1 MSESLSARRKQ
12 RQQRAEALQL
22 PPPQRTRADV
32 VAATFANVD
41 LRAAKAALE
50 TYYQKYTVVEAEN
63 KMLREELEQHEED
76 SLKVVRHLEEELDKS
91 NKETAHYKNE
101 VNRIVAQNKDSSNA
115 MIDKYNE
122 ILKERDRQIADYA
135 SLTERLQGD
144 LRQASRYVQQRQEH
158 VMELKHL
165 HDQLEEMAAKH
176 EKDLTALRF
185 QTLDRKI
192 KLVALEKTMR
202 QGFKDMVEE
211 ESNRLL
217 DVQHRT
223 LLERNRV
230 LEEEKVDMAHDIED
244 LMHLANNFTKERE
257 TMKRRA
263 ELHRRAHEEVLRH
276 TVASSRHNREKE
288 MKVQRLEAKVREL
301 LLAHKTMEEDMEQR
315 YSAKIASLEHELR
328 ETNSALQLHRL
339 ELRQMRDLAS
349 KVVQQRTDLE
359 RFFYVALQDCQRY
372 RHQLNASAN
381 AGKIV
386 ISPRPLSSASGSGSS
401 RGDLIG
407 SSKRLHL
414 LTSSSGG
421 AGIVTLGSELNSSS
435 FSIQPPPHAD
445 TITRENMM
453 NTTTSGRVCLNT
465 SSKGDS
471 TALMETV
478 GKSPTP
484 LPPVNPPSGKSN
496 TAGSGNANN
505 KVRPPLAPASA
516 LSQSNRNGH
525 PSPSETFITQTG
537 LSPTT
542 EKSPARTS
550 GAEPPD
556 PGVYMEDL
564 PWEDK
569 EKVIKALL
577 FYINST
583 YYKNDSI

>member
-1 MSESLSARRKQ
+1 MSDTLSARRKQ
-12 RQQRAEALQL
+12 RQQRTEVVQL

-32 VAATFANVD
+32 VAATFANID

-50 TYYQKYTVVEAEN
+50 TYYQKFTHVEAEN

-91 NKETAHYKNE
+91 NKETSHYKNE
-101 VNRIVAQNKDSSNA
+101 VNRIVAQNKDSSTA
-115 MIDKYNE
+115 MMEKYNE
-122 ILKERDRQIADYA
+122 ILKDRDRQIAEYA

-276 TVASSRHNREKE
+276 TVASSRHSREKE

-301 LLAHKTMEEDMEQR
+301 LLAHKTIEEDMERR
-315 YSAKIASLEHELR
+315 YSAKITSLEHELR

-339 ELRQMRDLAS
+339 ELRQMRELAS
-349 KVVQQRTDLE
+349 RVVQQRTDLE

-372 RHQLNASAN
+372 RHQLNASAS
-381 AGKIV
+381 AGKMS
-386 ISPRPLSSASGSGSS
+386 ISPRPLSSTSGSGSGRSEVGS
-401 RGDLIG
+401 RHY
-407 SSKRLHL
+407 HL
-414 LTSSSGG
+414 SSSGSG
-421 AGIVTLGSELNSSS
+421 TREAIGTAFNSSS

-453 NTTTSGRVCLNT
+453 DTTTSSRSVLNA
-465 SSKGDS
+465 SKGRDS
-471 TALMETV
+471 TNGTDVKQA
-478 GKSPTP
+478 P
-484 LPPVNPPSGKSN
+484 LPPVNRQQGIDSGVNPSK
-496 TAGSGNANN
+496 
-505 KVRPPLAPASA
+505 KPPLASIRSKAEASHTNTNIA
-516 LSQSNRNGH
+516 SND
-525 PSPSETFITQTG
+525 TFMTQT
-537 LSPTT
+537 SEIPA
-542 EKSPARTS
+542 EKSPPRQCP
-550 GAEPPD
+550 GAAAPPPD
-556 PGVYMEDL
+556 PGVYIDNL

-569 EKVIKALL
+569 EKIIKALL

-583 YYKNDSI
+583 YYKSDSICKV